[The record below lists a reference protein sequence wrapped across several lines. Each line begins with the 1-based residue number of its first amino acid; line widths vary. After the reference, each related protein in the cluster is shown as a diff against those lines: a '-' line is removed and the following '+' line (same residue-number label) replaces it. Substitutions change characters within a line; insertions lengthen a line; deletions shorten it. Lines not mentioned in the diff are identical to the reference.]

1 MKPSSNWSSA
11 MTEVV
16 AARIG
21 VIADTSLQRHVL
33 QQALSANG
41 YKVVLNS
48 DPARLQEAD
57 LMVVDADL
65 WLVDLAQTEDS
76 PLVNALLERDS
87 CPVLFG
93 EGHAPERHSEHYPRW
108 ERRLFG
114 KLKRLVG
121 DPSCVV
127 GPRLEVL
134 RGQAERP
141 ARLELPGALANADS
155 LAGEP
160 AREIWLLA
168 ASLGGPEAVKAF
180 LDALPGGLP
189 VGFVY
194 AQHIEASFESALSQ
208 VVGHHSQWSVN
219 QSREN
224 DSIRCGEVVVA
235 PISQEMSF
243 GKMLLSG
250 RDWPEPYSPSIDQMM
265 LNLAQQFGS
274 RCGVIA
280 FSGMGSDGNAAAAY
294 VLRQGGSV
302 WTQRADSCV
311 CSSMPDSLR
320 EGGYSSFSGDPREL
334 AQALVNHLAQQAHQP
349 VAALQLDTP

>member
-1 MKPSSNWSSA
+1 MS
-11 MTEVV
+11 EVG

-33 QQALSANG
+33 QQALTANG
-41 YKVVLNS
+41 YNVVLNS
-48 DPARLQEAD
+48 DPTRLQESD
-57 LMVVDADL
+57 LLAAEADL

-93 EGHAPERHSEHYPRW
+93 EGHAPERHSEHYARW
-108 ERRLFG
+108 ERRMFG

-121 DPSCVV
+121 DPSRVV

-134 RGQAERP
+134 RAEVERP
-141 ARLELPGALANADS
+141 TRLELPRTLLADADS
-155 LAGEP
+155 VAGEP
-160 AREIWLLA
+160 AREVWLLA

-180 LDALPGGLP
+180 LDALPLGLP

-194 AQHIEASFESALSQ
+194 AQHIEASFEAALSQ
-208 VVGHHSQWSVN
+208 AVGRHSQWNVN
-219 QSREN
+219 PSRAN

-235 PISQEMSF
+235 PIGEEMAFSSD
-243 GKMLLSG
+243 GEMLLTG
-250 RDWPEPYSPSIDQMM
+250 RSWPEPYSPSIDQMM
-265 LNLAQQFGS
+265 LNLSQQFGS

-280 FSGMGSDGNAAAAY
+280 FSGMGSDGSAAAAY
-294 VLRQGGSV
+294 VLRKGGKL

-320 EGGYSSFSGDPREL
+320 DGGYSSLSGDPREL
-334 AQALVNHLAQQAHQP
+334 AQALVNHFAQQASTP
-349 VAALQLDTP
+349 AAALQLDTP

>member
-1 MKPSSNWSSA
+1 MG
-11 MTEVV
+11 
-16 AARIG
+16 RIG

-41 YKVVLNS
+41 YQVVLNS

-57 LMVVDADL
+57 LEAIDADL

-76 PLVNALLERDS
+76 PLVNALLERDQ

-121 DPSCVV
+121 DPSRVV
-127 GPRLEVL
+127 GPSLEIL
-134 RGQAERP
+134 RGEVQRP
-141 ARLELPGALANADS
+141 ACLELPSALVNAQS
-155 LAGEP
+155 LTGEP
-160 AREIWLLA
+160 AREVWLLA

-189 VGFVY
+189 LGFIY

-208 VVGHHSQWSVN
+208 VVGRHSQWRVN
-219 QSREN
+219 QSRAN
-224 DSIRCGEVVVA
+224 DAIRYGEVVVA
-235 PISQEMSF
+235 PINQEMGFSAD
-243 GKMLLSG
+243 GAMLLSG
-250 RDWPEPYSPSIDQMM
+250 RSWPEPYSPSIDQMM
-265 LNLAQQFGS
+265 LNLAQQFGN

-280 FSGMGSDGNAAAAY
+280 FSGMGSDGSAAAAY
-294 VLRQGGSV
+294 VLRQGGKV
-302 WTQRADSCV
+302 WTQRADACV
-311 CSSMPDSLR
+311 CSSMSDSLR
-320 EGGYSSFSGDPREL
+320 EGGYSSLSGDPREL
-334 AQALVNHLAQQAHQP
+334 AQALVNHLAQQARP
-349 VAALQLDTP
+349 AVAALQMDNP

>member
-1 MKPSSNWSSA
+1 MSETS
-11 MTEVV
+11 

-33 QQALSANG
+33 QQALTANG
-41 YKVVLNS
+41 YQVVLNN
-48 DPARLQEAD
+48 DPERLQEED
-57 LMVVDADL
+57 LAAVEADL

-76 PLVNALLERDS
+76 PLVNSLLERDS

-93 EGHAPERHSEHYPRW
+93 EGRAPERHSEHYPRW

-134 RGQAERP
+134 RRDESQP
-141 ARLELPGALANADS
+141 SCLELPAS
-155 LAGEP
+155 LVRARELTGEP
-160 AREIWLLA
+160 AREVWLLA

-180 LDALPGGLP
+180 LDVLPAGLP

-194 AQHIEASFESALSQ
+194 AQHIEASFEAALSQ
-208 VVGHHSQWSVN
+208 AVGRHSQWQVG
-219 QSREN
+219 QSR
-224 DSIRCGEVVVA
+224 DRDRIRCGEVVIA
-235 PISQEMSF
+235 PIAQEMGFDKDGS
-243 GKMLLSG
+243 MLLTG
-250 RDWPEPYSPSIDQMM
+250 RTWPEPYSPSIDQMM
-265 LNLAQQFGS
+265 LNLAQQFGQ

-294 VLRQGGSV
+294 VLRQGARV
-302 WTQRADSCV
+302 WTQRADTCA

-320 EGGYSSFSGDPREL
+320 EGGYSTFSGDPREL
-334 AQALVNHLAQQAHQP
+334 AQALVNHLAQQAYEP
-349 VAALQLDTP
+349 VAVSQVDNP

>member
-1 MKPSSNWSSA
+1 
-11 MTEVV
+11 MTEVT

-33 QQALSANG
+33 QQALSASG
-41 YKVVLNS
+41 YRVVLNS

-57 LMVVDADL
+57 IAEVEADL

-76 PLVNALLERDS
+76 PLVTALLERDS

-114 KLKRLVG
+114 KLKQLVG
-121 DPSCVV
+121 DPSRVV
-127 GPRLEVL
+127 GPRLEGL
-134 RGQAERP
+134 HSEALTLGQI
-141 ARLELPGALANADS
+141 ELPSVLAR
-155 LAGEP
+155 AGVQIGVP
-160 AREIWLLA
+160 ASEVWLLA

-180 LDALPGGLP
+180 LDALPPGLP

-194 AQHIEASFESALSQ
+194 AQHIEASFEAALVQ
-208 VVGHHSQWSVN
+208 VIGRHSQWTVSH
-219 QSREN
+219 SRAN
-224 DSIRCGEVVVA
+224 DPIRCGEVIVA
-235 PISQEMSF
+235 PVGQEMGFDSD
-243 GKMLLSG
+243 GAMRLGG
-250 RDWPEPYSPSIDQMM
+250 RSWPEPYSPSIDQMM
-265 LNLAQQFGS
+265 LNLAQQFSS

-294 VLRQGGSV
+294 VLRQGGRV

-320 EGGYSSFSGDPREL
+320 EGGYSSYSGDPREL
-334 AQALVNHLAQQAHQP
+334 AQALVNHFVQQANPP
-349 VAALQLDTP
+349 VAASPMG